1 MVILDGVG
9 ISPDSSGNA
18 VALANTPNLDRLLRE
33 YPNATLITHSERVGL
48 PEGQMGNSEVGHLNI
63 GAGRVIEQWLVR
75 INRELKE
82 RSFVNSHQWK
92 EFLNKGNRIHLIGL
106 VSDGGVHS
114 SVEHLK
120 SLLDILP
127 KDKEILVHAITDG
140 RDTSP
145 TSGLPLLK
153 SLELPDNTKLVSI
166 IGRYYAMDRDTRWE
180 RTKVAYDAILN
191 KGNCSDLF
199 KVYEASYDGGVT
211 DEFIKPI
218 VATDYD
224 GVREGDLVL
233 YWNYRED
240 RMRQIVKVLSVE
252 SFDSFERIP
261 FKDRTLCFTDYDAT
275 FKLPVLFH
283 PKDIQNTLGEVISK
297 AGLSQL
303 RVAETEKYPHVTYF
317 LNGGEEIPFKG
328 EDRVLIPSPRDV
340 PTYDKKPEMSAYGV
354 TDAVIEGFKK
364 YDLVVVNFA
373 NGDMVGHTG
382 DLIAAIKAV
391 ETVDT
396 CLGRIL
402 DNLGDREALIFADH
416 GNCEVMIE
424 NGQPHTA
431 HTTNP
436 VPVILVTKEKLTLR
450 DGGALCDIAP
460 TVLKRMGIQAP
471 REMTGESLV

>member
-1 MVILDGVG
+1 MIILDGIG
-9 ISPDSSGNA
+9 INPKIEGNA
-18 VALANTPNLDRLLRE
+18 VALANTPNLDRLMSE
-33 YPNATLITHSERVGL
+33 YPNSTLITHSERVGL

-75 INRELKE
+75 INRELREKN
-82 RSFVNSHQWK
+82 FVNNTEWK
-92 EFLNKGNRIHLIGL
+92 EFLSKGKRIHLIGL

-114 SVEHLK
+114 SAEHLK
-120 SLLDILP
+120 SLLNIIP
-127 KDKEILVHAITDG
+127 KDKELLIHAITDG

-145 TSGLPLLK
+145 TSGLPLIK
-153 SLELPDNTKLVSI
+153 SLKLPDNAKLVSI

-180 RTKVAYDAILN
+180 RTKIAYDAIVN
-191 KGNCSDLF
+191 KGNSKDLISAF
-199 KVYEASYDGGVT
+199 QASYDGGVT

-218 VATDYD
+218 VAADYD
-224 GVREGDLVL
+224 GVKDGDLVL

-240 RMRQIVKVLSVE
+240 RMRQIVKVLSVG
-252 SFDSFERIP
+252 SFDFTP
-261 FKDRTLCFTDYDAT
+261 FKDRTLCFTDYDVT
-275 FKLPVLFH
+275 FNLPVLFH
-283 PKDIQNTLGEVISK
+283 QKGIKNTLGEVISNV
-297 AGLSQL
+297 GLSQL

-317 LNGGEEIPFKG
+317 LNGGEEVPFKG

-340 PTYDKKPEMSAYGV
+340 PTYDKKPEMSAYEV
-354 TDAVIEGFKK
+354 TDAVIEGLKK

-382 DLIAAIKAV
+382 DLSAAIKAV
-391 ETVDT
+391 ETVDQ

-402 DNLGDREALIFADH
+402 EQLGDREALIFADH

-424 NGQPHTA
+424 NGKPHTA

-460 TVLKRMGIQAP
+460 TVLKRMGIAVP
-471 REMTGESLV
+471 NEMTGESLV